1 MRNKFLPL
9 LVFLVFTFHFS
20 LVKAQDTLAP
30 PINMSQSAYDS
41 IIRALKKTSSP
52 GKDTV
57 KPAVD
62 SAPKTRVILKR
73 GDMLDNDSARQVIE
87 HHRMDSAMRHVV
99 QDTVKQATD
108 TVKKMKVIKLSNKHG
123 GMDANDS
130 ARIATK
136 HHRRDSIM
144 QADSVALAKKYS
156 RPKKDTIHIKFDT
169 IAHKHKIKWVPSGFI
184 AFNFGIGLPLD
195 NYVSVGYAA
204 TGENLSLCA
213 VFPGLL
219 SRFGWAFKFDYGLNG
234 INNSQYLYNAAEGYP
249 NYTFK
254 TISTA
259 QGYTYYTL
267 MMGPSFSFPYGKI
280 TFDVKV
286 LLGTLTGTIP
296 KSVYNVVDSGSSLFL
311 TKYQATSTAFA
322 FGFGIDVRYHIL
334 PYVSILLNYDYLTST
349 PTFSYV
355 SNGFTDTPLGI
366 IPSAAQVTTV
376 NQGFQLNNL
385 TIGVALTLA
394 AKKGK

>member
-9 LVFLVFTFHFS
+9 LLLLFLIFS
-20 LVKAQDTLAP
+20 FSFVKAQDTVAP

-41 IIRALKKTSSP
+41 IIRALKKSASP
-52 GKDTV
+52 KRDTV
-57 KPAVD
+57 KHAD
-62 SAPKTRVILKR
+62 TASPKIILVPHR
-73 GDMLDNDSARQVIE
+73 HRDTYDNDSARQATE
-87 HHRMDSAMRHVV
+87 RHRMDSATKAAMH
-99 QDTVKQATD
+99 DTVKQATD
-108 TVKKMKVIKLSNKHG
+108 TVRKLKVIKLSNKHG
-123 GMDANDS
+123 GMDAYDS
-130 ARIATK
+130 AKIAAK
-136 HHRRDSIM
+136 HHRRDSTM
-144 QADSVALAKKYS
+144 RADSVKGYS
-156 RPKKDTIHIKFDT
+156 KHDTL
-169 IAHKHKIKWVPSGFI
+169 AHKHKIKWVPSGYI
-184 AFNFGIGLPLD
+184 ALNFGIGLPLD
-195 NYVSVGYAA
+195 SYVSVGSAA

-234 INNSQYLYNAAEGYP
+234 INNSQYLYNVAEGYP

-254 TISTA
+254 TIATA

-286 LLGTLTGTIP
+286 LFGTLTGTIP

-322 FGFGIDVRYHIL
+322 FGFGLDVRYHVL
-334 PYVSILLNYDYLTST
+334 PYLSILLNYDYLTAT
-349 PTFSYV
+349 PTFTYV

-366 IPSAAQVTTV
+366 IPSATQVTTV

-394 AKKGK
+394 AKKK